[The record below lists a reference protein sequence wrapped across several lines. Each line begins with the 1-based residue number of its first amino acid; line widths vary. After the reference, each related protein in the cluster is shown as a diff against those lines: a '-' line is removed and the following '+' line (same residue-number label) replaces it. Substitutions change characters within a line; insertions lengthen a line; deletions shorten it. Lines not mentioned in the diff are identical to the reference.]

1 MSYQILRDAAGI
13 TSVGGDSNGWVRSPY
28 GVRIAEDPNKAFK
41 TLMEI
46 ERFVLAQDAD
56 NSEITANVTQW
67 MNILKNVE
75 QSDASSAALNKD
87 KVTDEMA
94 QGKSLYASPNY
105 TDTRVG
111 GNDAI
116 NPYWQ
121 FNRDDDIVPPLLRIP
136 GMEAFTSGMGRVYA
150 EMYDDNQEILW
161 MRMGVPEFV
170 NVLQFYTVSG
180 NRQAAIAMNQG
191 SIRTLVGK
199 IIRMVFSTAIWAI
212 TFPVLAPFHINRWMM
227 KLDSERITMY
237 YYFKPAMPLYYETVN
252 TMLSYLAV
260 GMGLYPT
267 WMFQRSDRT
276 KDLPNDTNKPQ
287 PANDNGIVL
296 NADGKTVAQVMREA
310 GYNARSV
317 MPIDISEYSKS
328 GKFSTNDC
336 GIPELLKNG
345 PDIFTIMNRR
355 AMLFNAQRVK
365 VTTRQLMEEQW
376 KRQQETS
383 QYYVNPQPKY
393 EVDKDGNF
401 TEVKNNESKGVF
413 TKSFE
418 ALKGTL
424 FGAGDFV
431 GFRIER
437 GLNCTENISNQTGP
451 TGISQKLNQ
460 VAQQKRDE
468 FDDTGG
474 GSFVARLA
482 KNLSEKKSIGDFAKT
497 VGMELLAKTASA
509 VGIGDIGA
517 ILTDGSGFID
527 IPEVWKGSSFSKSYS
542 FTIQLRARYGDPT
555 SIFQSIYIPLLML
568 LAAALPRSVGDNMY
582 TSPFIINAYCKGKF
596 AVPCGMITD
605 MSISRGKDE
614 FGWSSTNL
622 PTAIDVSFSIKD
634 LSPAVFLSM
643 QDIGFFD
650 TFTRNNNLMEYLDTL
665 SALGISER
673 LYLMPKSMRK
683 LAAATLIKK
692 NTIFNPTWW
701 GAKIGRS
708 PAARFLTATAPY
720 ANHEKTDINTNATS
734 LNRVTNLGRG
744 TDTANISSR

>member
-13 TSVGGDSNGWVRSPY
+13 TSVGGDSQGWVRSPY
-28 GVRIAEDPNKAFK
+28 GVRLVEDPDKAFK
-41 TLMEI
+41 TLMEV
-46 ERFVLAQDAD
+46 ERFVLGQDAD
-56 NSEITANVTQW
+56 NSEIEANLVQW
-67 MNILKNVE
+67 FNILNNVE
-75 QSDASSAALNKD
+75 QNDALSKELN
-87 KVTDEMA
+87 VNNYTDELA
-94 QGKSLYASPNY
+94 DGKSLYASPNY

-121 FNRDDDIVPPLLRIP
+121 FNRDDDIVPTLLRIP

-180 NRQAAIAMNQG
+180 NRNAALTMNQG

-199 IIRMVFSTAIWAI
+199 IIRFVFSTAIWAI
-212 TFPVLAPFHINRWMM
+212 TFPILAPFQISRWMT
-227 KLDSERITMY
+227 LANSERITQY
-237 YYFKPAMPLYYETVN
+237 YYFKPAVTLYYETVN

-267 WMFQRSDRT
+267 FIIERSDPT
-276 KDLPNDTNKPQ
+276 KVLPNNGETPQ
-287 PANDNGIVL
+287 PANDNGVVL
-296 NADGKTVAQVMREA
+296 NAEGKSVAEVKQSL
-310 GYNARSV
+310 GYDAKV
-317 MPIDISEYSKS
+317 VTPIDIGE
-328 GKFSTNDC
+328 FSRKGVGATNEC
-336 GIPELLKNG
+336 GIPEILKEG
-345 PDIFTIMNRR
+345 PDIFVIMNRR
-355 AMLFNAQRVK
+355 ARLFNAQRVN
-365 VTTRQLMEEQW
+365 VTTRQLLEEQW
-376 KRQQETS
+376 KTMQTNS
-383 QYYVNPQPKY
+383 QYYVKPQPKY
-393 EVDKDGNF
+393 EVDKNGNF
-401 TEVKNNESKGVF
+401 KEVLNNPKEGVF
-413 TKSFE
+413 KTSFE

-437 GLNCTENISNQTGP
+437 GINCTENISNQTGP

-460 VAQQKRDE
+460 IAQQKRDE

-474 GSFVARLA
+474 GSFIARFA
-482 KNLSEKKSIGDFAKT
+482 KNMTEGKSIGDFAKT
-497 VGMELLAKTASA
+497 IGVEILAKTASA
-509 VGIGDIGA
+509 VGVGDIGA
-517 ILTDGSGFID
+517 ILTDGSGYID
-527 IPEVWKGSSFSKSYS
+527 IPEVWKGSSFSKSYN

-605 MSISRGKDE
+605 MTISRGKDE
-614 FGWSSTNL
+614 FGWSNVNL
-622 PTAIDVSFSIKD
+622 PTAIDVSFTIKD

-650 TFTRNNNLMEYLDTL
+650 TFTRNSNLMEYLDTL

-673 LYLMPKSMRK
+673 LYTLAKSMRK
-683 LAAATLIKK
+683 LSAAVLIKK
-692 NTIFNPTWW
+692 NTIFSPTYW
-701 GAKIGRS
+701 GARIGRS
-708 PAARFLTATAPY
+708 PAARSLTAVLPY
-720 ANHEKTDINTNATS
+720 ANHEQEDIPINAMS
-734 LNRVTNLGRG
+734 QIPGFRG
-744 TDTANISSR
+744 LSFTDTANVTSR

>member
-28 GVRIAEDPNKAFK
+28 GVRISEDPNKAFK

-56 NSEITANVTQW
+56 NQEISANVTQW
-67 MNILKNVE
+67 MNILDNVQ
-75 QSDASSAALNKD
+75 QSDARSAELNRTGA
-87 KVTDEMA
+87 TDELA
-94 QGKSLYASPNY
+94 PGKPFYSSPNY

-121 FNRDDDIVPPLLRIP
+121 FNRDDDIVPPLLRVP

-161 MRMGVPEFV
+161 LRMGVPEFV
-170 NVLQFYTVSG
+170 NVIQFYTVSG
-180 NRQAAIAMNQG
+180 NRDAAIAMNQG

-212 TFPVLAPFHINRWMM
+212 TFPILAPFHISRWMM
-227 KLDSERITMY
+227 KLNSERITMY
-237 YYFKPAMPLYYETVN
+237 YYFKPAMTLYYETVN

-267 WMFQRSDRT
+267 WMFQRVDKT
-276 KDLPNDTNKPQ
+276 KNLPNNADQPQ
-287 PANDNGIVL
+287 PANDNGVVL
-296 NADGKTVAQVMREA
+296 NAEHKSVAEVKMAA
-310 GYNARSV
+310 GYDARSV
-317 MPIDISEYSKS
+317 TPIDISEYSKS

-345 PDIFTIMNRR
+345 PDIFVIMNRR

-376 KRQQETS
+376 KNKQETS
-383 QYYVNPQPKY
+383 QYYVQPQPTY
-393 EVDKDGNF
+393 EVDKKGNF
-401 TEVKNNESKGVF
+401 TEVKNQPSKGIF
-413 TKSFE
+413 SKSFD

-474 GSFVARLA
+474 GSFIARLA
-482 KNLSEKKSIGDFAKT
+482 KNLSDGKSIGDFAKSI
-497 VGMELLAKTASA
+497 GIELLGKTASA
-509 VGIGDIGA
+509 FGVGDIAA

-614 FGWSSTNL
+614 FGWSSSNL
-622 PTAIDVSFSIKD
+622 PTAIDVNFNIKD

-673 LYLMPKSMRK
+673 LYFVPKAMRK

-692 NTIFNPTWW
+692 NTIFSPTYW

-708 PAARFLTATAPY
+708 PTARFLTAIYPY
-720 ANHEKTDINTNATS
+720 ANHEKTDFKTNATS
-734 LNRVTNLGRG
+734 KLGIPG
-744 TDTANISSR
+744 VNTTDTAKIVNR

>member
-94 QGKSLYASPNY
+94 QGKSLYTSPNY

-227 KLDSERITMY
+227 KMDSERITMY

-252 TMLSYLAV
+252 TMLSYLA
-260 GMGLYPT
+260 
-267 WMFQRSDRT
+267 
-276 KDLPNDTNKPQ
+276 
-287 PANDNGIVL
+287 NDNGIVL

-310 GYNARSV
+310 GYSARSV

-401 TEVKNNESKGVF
+401 TEVKNNESEGVF

-497 VGMELLAKTASA
+497 VGMELLAKAASA

>member
-1 MSYQILRDAAGI
+1 M
-13 TSVGGDSNGWVRSPY
+13 
-28 GVRIAEDPNKAFK
+28 KA
-41 TLMEI
+41 
-46 ERFVLAQDAD
+46 
-56 NSEITANVTQW
+56 
-67 MNILKNVE
+67 
-75 QSDASSAALNKD
+75 
-87 KVTDEMA
+87 
-94 QGKSLYASPNY
+94 
-105 TDTRVG
+105 
-111 GNDAI
+111 
-116 NPYWQ
+116 
-121 FNRDDDIVPPLLRIP
+121 LL
-136 GMEAFTSGMGRVYA
+136 
-150 EMYDDNQEILW
+150 
-161 MRMGVPEFV
+161 
-170 NVLQFYTVSG
+170 
-180 NRQAAIAMNQG
+180 
-191 SIRTLVGK
+191 
-199 IIRMVFSTAIWAI
+199 
-212 TFPVLAPFHINRWMM
+212 
-227 KLDSERITMY
+227 
-237 YYFKPAMPLYYETVN
+237 
-252 TMLSYLAV
+252 
-260 GMGLYPT
+260 
-267 WMFQRSDRT
+267 
-276 KDLPNDTNKPQ
+276 
-287 PANDNGIVL
+287 
-296 NADGKTVAQVMREA
+296 
-310 GYNARSV
+310 
-317 MPIDISEYSKS
+317 
-328 GKFSTNDC
+328 
-336 GIPELLKNG
+336 
-345 PDIFTIMNRR
+345 
-355 AMLFNAQRVK
+355 
-365 VTTRQLMEEQW
+365 EEQW
-376 KRQQETS
+376 KGMQENS
-383 QYYVNPQPKY
+383 QYYVKPQPKY

-401 TEVKNNESKGVF
+401 KEVKNNASKGVF
-413 TKSFE
+413 SKAFE

-460 VAQQKRDE
+460 IAQQKRDE
-468 FDDTGG
+468 YDDSGG

-482 KNLSEKKSIGDFAKT
+482 KNLSEGKSIGDFAKT
-497 VGMELLAKTASA
+497 VGLEMLAQGASA
-509 VGIGDIGA
+509 FGVGDISA

-683 LAAATLIKK
+683 LAAACLIKK
-692 NTIFNPTWW
+692 NTIFSPTYW

-708 PAARFLTATAPY
+708 PAARFLTASWPY
-720 ANHEKTDINTNATS
+720 ANHEKTDFDENATS
-734 LNRVTNLGRG
+734 QNGIPGFR
-744 TDTANISSR
+744 TDTAEIVSR

>member
-1 MSYQILRDAAGI
+1 MSYQILRDAVGI
-13 TSVGGDSNGWVRSPY
+13 TSIGGDSQGWVRSPY
-28 GVRIAEDPNKAFK
+28 GVRIVEDPNKAFK
-41 TLMEI
+41 TLMEV
-46 ERFVLAQDAD
+46 EQYVLAQDAS
-56 NSEITANVTQW
+56 NKEITANVTQW
-67 MNILKNVE
+67 MNILNNVE
-75 QSDASSAALNKD
+75 QSDEMTAALNRDGVK
-87 KVTDEMA
+87 DEMA
-94 QGKSLYASPNY
+94 KGKSMYASPNY

-170 NVLQFYTVSG
+170 NVLNFYTSTG
-180 NRQAAIAMNQG
+180 NRNAAITMNQG

-199 IIRMVFSTAIWAI
+199 IIRMVFSTAVWAI
-212 TFPVLAPFHINRWMM
+212 TFPILAPFHISRWMTT
-227 KLDSERITMY
+227 LNSERITQY
-237 YYFKPAMPLYYETVN
+237 YYFKPAMPLYYEVVN

-276 KDLPNDTNKPQ
+276 KVLPNGEDKPQ
-287 PANDNGIVL
+287 AANDSGIVL
-296 NADGKTVAQVMREA
+296 NANNKTVAQVKAEA
-310 GYNARSV
+310 GYKARS
-317 MPIDISEYSKS
+317 MTANAMISEYSKS
-328 GKFSTNDC
+328 GKFATNEC
-336 GIPELLKNG
+336 GIPELLKGG
-345 PDIFTIMNRR
+345 PDIFVIMNRR
-355 AMLFNAQRVK
+355 ARLFNAQRVN
-365 VTTRQLMEEQW
+365 VTTRQLVEEQW
-376 KRQQETS
+376 KGMQKQSQQF
-383 QYYVNPQPKY
+383 VKPQPKY
-393 EVDKDGNF
+393 NINKDGSF
-401 TEVKNNESKGVF
+401 KEVTNNPKEGVF
-413 TKSFE
+413 STAFE

-460 VAQQKRDE
+460 IAQQKRDE
-468 FDDTGG
+468 FDDSGG
-474 GSFVARLA
+474 GSIIARFA
-482 KNLSEKKSIGDFAKT
+482 KNLSENRSIGDFTKT
-497 VGMELLAKTASA
+497 IGIELASKAASA
-509 VGIGDIGA
+509 FGVGDIAA

-542 FTIQLRARYGDPT
+542 FNIQLRARYGDPT

-582 TSPFIINAYCKGKF
+582 TSPFLINAYCKGKF

-650 TFTRNNNLMEYLDTL
+650 TFSRNTSLMEYLDTL
-665 SALGISER
+665 SALGIQER

-692 NTIFNPTWW
+692 NTIFSATYW

-708 PAARFLTATAPY
+708 PTLRFLTASFPY
-720 ANHEKTDINTNATS
+720 ANHEQSDMENNAMSKNGLPGFRTNTADIQ
-734 LNRVTNLGRG
+734 RR
-744 TDTANISSR
+744 

>member
-56 NSEITANVTQW
+56 NSEVTANVTQW
-67 MNILKNVE
+67 MNILENVE
-75 QSDASSAALNKD
+75 QSDAASAALNKD

-94 QGKSLYASPNY
+94 KGKSFYTSPNY

-212 TFPVLAPFHINRWMM
+212 TFPILAPFHINRWMM
-227 KLDSERITMY
+227 KMDSERITMY

-296 NADGKTVAQVMREA
+296 NAEGKTVAQVKQEA
-310 GYNARSV
+310 GYSARSV

-596 AVPCGMITD
+596 AVPCGIITD